1 MELSELLERQRAFF
15 AAGTTRPLKFRMEA
29 LERLGTALSDWE
41 DELARALK
49 EDLNKDKME
58 SYMCETGLVREEIR
72 FHRRHLSKWVRD
84 RRVPTP
90 LAQFPSRSF
99 RSPEP

>member
-49 EDLNKDKME
+49 EYKGSILMVCHE
-58 SYMCETGLVREEIR
+58 PEFYEGLGAEVWDCT
-72 FHRRHLSKWVRD
+72 KWTTKV
-84 RRVPTP
+84 
-90 LAQFPSRSF
+90 
-99 RSPEP
+99 

>member
-41 DELARALK
+41 DELAR
-49 EDLNKDKME
+49 
-58 SYMCETGLVREEIR
+58 R
-72 FHRRHLSKWVRD
+72 
-84 RRVPTP
+84 
-90 LAQFPSRSF
+90 
-99 RSPEP
+99 

>member
-41 DELARALK
+41 DELARAL
-49 EDLNKDKME
+49 M
-58 SYMCETGLVREEIR
+58 EEI
-72 FHRRHLSKWVRD
+72 
-84 RRVPTP
+84 
-90 LAQFPSRSF
+90 LAQVPVPVEDFGKRG
-99 RSPEP
+99 